1 MYEELNVAGQLQ
13 FKTKQTD
20 RKMIRF
26 VVTRGSGLGSG
37 KSGKELNGTNF
48 SYKINKN

>member
-37 KSGKELNGTNF
+37 EIEEGVKW
-48 SYKINKN
+48 YKLQL